1 MKRIIRNLRQ
11 TKLLES
17 QKKLPFFQ
25 TEEDDSSQVNASIVC
40 PALLQVQCKMDPS
53 KHKGLGL
60 NGNTTYLRTS
70 GSIATFPKRV
80 ERRPTNQGELPAR
93 SLLALLHLRG
103 DEDKARG
110 GNETKQQQQ
119 QQQEEEEGEEEEGG
133 TGGELAV
140 EIQTEGDA
148 GSVASAVCVAI

>member
-1 MKRIIRNLRQ
+1 
-11 TKLLES
+11 
-17 QKKLPFFQ
+17 
-25 TEEDDSSQVNASIVC
+25 
-40 PALLQVQCKMDPS
+40 MDPS

-140 EIQTEGDA
+140 EIHTEGDA
-148 GSVASAVCVAI
+148 GFCGMCCYMTKRG